1 MTYVG
6 RPGPV
11 FTFEVDWKPENLAR
25 VDDANEFEDG
35 DGDGG
40 GDEEHASTS
49 GTITVAA
56 QWPHRG
62 CW

>member
-1 MTYVG
+1 M
-6 RPGPV
+6 
-11 FTFEVDWKPENLAR
+11 
-25 VDDANEFEDG
+25 DDANEFEDG

-56 QWPHRG
+56 QGLLVKPTGAAQGRLVKTSILTIHIIKI
-62 CW
+62 